1 MHLLTETAPAAS
13 QMELWIMN
21 VLVYYRNLQRQQVFH
36 REVKPMTYLQTLD
49 KVEMEMSTCDEPR
62 PPNGPSPIA
71 TASGQRW
78 ALLSAFLAWI
88 ECVSYK
94 SDAA

>member
-1 MHLLTETAPAAS
+1 MKS
-13 QMELWIMN
+13 
-21 VLVYYRNLQRQQVFH
+21 VFS
-36 REVKPMTYLQTLD
+36 PQTLD

-78 ALLSAFLAWI
+78 AFVQKDFKKMCNYGKTELVRRLKT
-88 ECVSYK
+88 E
-94 SDAA
+94 DAMQRGTSC